1 MKKVRIHPFRLLGIW
16 LLTILIA
23 IMATSWI
30 ASAGKEEV
38 KVEYKLMTEQEY
50 QDYEEE
56 YEGSEEIE
64 NKLQS
69 KLEESKVGLGE
80 FKITAYCPC
89 EKCCGKWADGY
100 TSSGDKATEGITIA
114 ADWSILPEGTIL
126 DIDGVG
132 ERIIQD
138 TGGAIKG
145 KRLDLYFEDHQAA
158 LNFGFQKLE
167 VWEVINVQ

>member
-1 MKKVRIHPFRLLGIW
+1 MKKVRIHPFRLLSIW
-16 LLTILIA
+16 LLNILIA

-38 KVEYKLMTEQEY
+38 KVEYKVMTEEEY

-56 YEGSEEIE
+56 FEGSEEIE

-69 KLEESKVGLGE
+69 KLEKSKVGLGE

-89 EKCCGKWADGY
+89 EKCCGKWADGF

-158 LNFGFQKLE
+158 LDFGVQELE
-167 VWEVINVQ
+167 VWELR